1 MNHTFNTTPIKK
13 LQNYP
18 LIITIKRM
26 FCLLKTAPGIAFMF
40 TSWSQHHFVTIEHLK
55 QASNKVSHS
64 ASNNGNQT
72 LCSHYCYCIIA
83 CLHLID
89 QYFIAHPIYSWC
101 IMHSTPDQPSIAWFQ
116 QYQAS

>member
-1 MNHTFNTTPIKK
+1 VNHTFNTTPIKK

-26 FCLLKTAPGIAFMF
+26 FCLLKTGPGIAFMF

-64 ASNNGNQT
+64 ASKQQWKSDTMLT
-72 LCSHYCYCIIA
+72 LLLLYYCLFAPHRSIFYCTSHLFLVHHA
-83 CLHLID
+83 
-89 QYFIAHPIYSWC
+89 FNTR
-101 IMHSTPDQPSIAWFQ
+101 ST
-116 QYQAS
+116 